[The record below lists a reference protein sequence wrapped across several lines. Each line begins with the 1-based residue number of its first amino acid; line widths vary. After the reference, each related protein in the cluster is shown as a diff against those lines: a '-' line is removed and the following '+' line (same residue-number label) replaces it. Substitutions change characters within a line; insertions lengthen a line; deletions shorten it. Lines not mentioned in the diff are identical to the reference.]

1 MVLMAQTL
9 GSRAKSK
16 AEGKVESKIDYRK
29 VRRNSINDTH
39 PIYKTRIKKVLQYM
53 ATVKDLEKYRS
64 IQDIR
69 SATGVSYIFILS
81 LIRLKLLSLADPK
94 DVALSIDSGNA
105 RKYVTLT
112 VAGLEVYELLLKIDM
127 FNVAD

>member
-1 MVLMAQTL
+1 MVLMAQTHEDKDS
-9 GSRAKSK
+9 GKAK
-16 AEGKVESKIDYRK
+16 GKVDYRK
-29 VRRNSINDTH
+29 VRRNLANDTH

-53 ATVKDLEKYRS
+53 ATVKDPEKYRS

-81 LIRLKLLSLADPK
+81 LVRLELLSLADSK
-94 DVALSIDSGNA
+94 DVALSVDSGNA

-112 VAGLEVYELLLKIDM
+112 CAGLGIYELLLKIDM
-127 FNVAD
+127 YNVAG